1 MQCCLHLAW
10 DSLIF
15 LTKNHI
21 SGYKPSDKNTTDPSP
36 PEQSADLTTTAKT
49 PVEEDQYQDLDSLT
63 APVPSK
69 PKPAFKKFPKL
80 RNKTRR
86 PLPPPPPP
94 RPTPTTTA
102 PSPPTSTTTAPTTTV
117 TSTPSPTTTTATT
130 TTTGAPAA
138 SPRQEVTYPAPI
150 QALVQEYQE
159 RGHVVEQPE
168 YPEPVLQAIKN
179 NFEHKKNIFEQFV
192 TFDENDKAFI
202 PNKEVVHSDW
212 TIEDAPAPPQLSDKI
227 LVYQTL
233 PPSPSPAPAST
244 VSPIRTSAEEGIRRQ
259 SSPTFPNERN
269 AEGGFRPMIRPLHS
283 PLLNQ

>member
-1 MQCCLHLAW
+1 MQCCLYLAW
-10 DSLIF
+10 ILYYSEL
-15 LTKNHI
+15 NHI

-49 PVEEDQYQDLDSLT
+49 PIEEDQYQDLDSLT

-102 PSPPTSTTTAPTTTV
+102 PSPPTSTTIAPTTTV
-117 TSTPSPTTTTATT
+117 TSTPSPTTATA
-130 TTTGAPAA
+130 TTGAPAA
-138 SPRQEVTYPAPI
+138 SPRQEATYPAPI

-168 YPEPVLQAIKN
+168 FVL
-179 NFEHKKNIFEQFV
+179 
-192 TFDENDKAFI
+192 
-202 PNKEVVHSDW
+202 
-212 TIEDAPAPPQLSDKI
+212 
-227 LVYQTL
+227 
-233 PPSPSPAPAST
+233 
-244 VSPIRTSAEEGIRRQ
+244 
-259 SSPTFPNERN
+259 
-269 AEGGFRPMIRPLHS
+269 
-283 PLLNQ
+283 